1 MRLEMEVQK
10 LVQLHAELTGCAN
23 TMQQLEDKLNSGRF
37 AAEFWKGKGKEAYE
51 TVRAQLKTQVQNCKA
66 RTTDSAT
73 LLGNALETYK
83 QTENAVQ
90 TESEQLDAADI
101 F

>member
-23 TMQQLEDKLNSGRF
+23 TMQQLEDELNSGRF

-51 TVRAQLKTQVQNCKA
+51 TVRAQLKTQAQNCKA
-66 RTTDSAT
+66 RTTNSAA
-73 LLGNALETYK
+73 LLGNALKTYE
-83 QTENAVQ
+83 QTENEVLADN
-90 TESEQLDAADI
+90 EQLDAADI

>member
-1 MRLEMEVQK
+1 MRLDMEVQK
-10 LVQLHAELTGCAN
+10 LVQIQAELTSCAKA
-23 TMQQLEDKLNSGRF
+23 MQQLEDEMDSGRF
-37 AAEFWKGKGKEAYE
+37 AAEFWKGKGTEAYE